1 PREIG
6 TLDVDVGLP
15 ALLLPGRQREDSDRR
30 HPGRRDPTLDRGAPR
45 DAGSHPLQGLHR
57 ESLTDLALVTVERNG
72 AEAALHDSLSLSCV
86 CVSRW
91 AWSDQGRVDGRED
104 DEHPEREAGERSED
118 LDCVFHDLT
127 FPFSN
132 V

>member
-1 PREIG
+1 DAVIR
-6 TLDVDVGLP
+6 
-15 ALLLPGRQREDSDRR
+15 LL
-30 HPGRRDPTLDRGAPR
+30 TGAPPAMLAVTPSR
-45 DAGSHPLQGLHR
+45 DFTVNPLRISPL
-57 ESLTDLALVTVERNG
+57 SLLNVTG
-72 AEAALHDSLSLSCV
+72 PKLPFMIPSLSCV

-91 AWSDQGRVDGRED
+91 VRSDQGRVDGRED